1 MALTGAICLSAHMP
15 QRKRLTQGYAMVSRP
30 SFRTSAEKL
39 TTTPWAMLQH
49 ARLAYG
55 KCNSF
60 GLVRYV
66 DKRFPEVS
74 ATVTA
79 EVLRANAPSNLPTDH
94 SPPPPFATFPTIS
107 GGGFRR
113 EPHSESEV
121 LVVSSS
127 ASSRWK
133 RPLLIDALAIV
144 SFSLLKNL
152 QTCSLKKSFRY

>member
-121 LVVSSS
+121 LFKD
-127 ASSRWK
+127 ASKEGMLERKLNLESVLR
-133 RPLLIDALAIV
+133 
-144 SFSLLKNL
+144 SL
-152 QTCSLKKSFRY
+152 